1 MPTKLTREQRET
13 VLRMLA
19 VGQDRETIAAAVG
32 VTPGQ
37 VSAVSAHVKMGTY
50 ALPDPEV
57 QPGGIPPQAVERTR
71 TFSPI
76 FQSLGRTSG
85 RETPEVAEKTSNL
98 LHILQRLEG
107 APGRETKLSPV
118 LLGSDAET
126 NEEVYWNPDPGSGAA
141 NPHVLILGE
150 SGFGKTYTIA
160 SLSAELAQKNLVSI
174 VFDYGQ
180 GFSPKTLPAE
190 FAAATNPLEI
200 HAGRDGVDINP
211 LQIFPSDL
219 HGPLNVAQ
227 RVADTFARVYK
238 RIGVQQHAVVRQAV
252 LDVMADAGITPD
264 APNSWESD
272 LPVFGAIQAKLHT
285 YANNPINAQARSAGA
300 AASHISTVFVFN
312 TFRQNGQRLAWSD
325 ILKAHNRVVI
335 IQLKGLEHSLE
346 RAVTEF
352 LLWNLIGFIE
362 ALGPGPLR
370 CFVILDE
377 AHKLSF
383 NAGSPVEKLLREG
396 RKFGLGLILASQQ
409 PEDFSPVAFANT
421 ATKIVF
427 QVGDERSTI
436 SRQLRRKIKNT
447 HSFGE
452 IYQMITKLPRGW
464 AYVVSENVGR
474 VVMISGFRDRAANWS
489 EVKNS

>member
-1 MPTKLTREQRET
+1 MPKKVTPKQRLA

-19 VGQDRETIAAAVG
+19 QGQDRDTIAATVD

-37 VSAVSAHVKMGTY
+37 VSAICAHIKMGTY
-50 ALPDPEV
+50 ALPAPEEHPQDSIPEV
-57 QPGGIPPQAVERTR
+57 VER
-71 TFSPI
+71 
-76 FQSLGRTSG
+76 
-85 RETPEVAEKTSNL
+85 TSNL
-98 LHILQRLEG
+98 LRMLQSLDG
-107 APGRETKLSPV
+107 AMERETSLTPIH
-118 LLGSDAET
+118 LGSDAET
-126 NEEVYWNPDPGSGAA
+126 GEEVVWNPDPGSGAA

-160 SLSAELAQKNLVSI
+160 SLCAELAQENVVSV

-180 GFSPKTLPAE
+180 GFSLATLPAE
-190 FAAATNPLEI
+190 FMAATNPLEL

-219 HGPLNVAQ
+219 HGPVNVAQ
-227 RVADTFARVYK
+227 RVADTFTRVYK
-238 RIGVQQHAVVRQAV
+238 RMGVQQHAVIRQAV
-252 LDVMADAGITPD
+252 LDVMADADITQD
-264 APNSWESD
+264 APDSWTSD
-272 LPVFGAIQAKLHT
+272 LPAFANVQAKL
-285 YANNPINAQARSAGA
+285 QAYGSDPLNIQSRFAAS

-312 TFRQNGQRLAWSD
+312 TFRQNGQTLAWSD
-325 ILKAHNRVVI
+325 LLRADNRVVI
-335 IQLKGLEHSLE
+335 IQLKGLEDSLE

-362 ALGPGPLR
+362 AVGPGSLR

-383 NAGSPVEKLLREG
+383 DRGSPVEKLLREG

-427 QVGDERSTI
+427 QVGDERSAI
-436 SRQLRRKIKNT
+436 SRQLHRKIKNA

-452 IYQMITKLPRGW
+452 IYQLITKLPRGW
-464 AYVVSENVGR
+464 AYVVSENIGKVVHIASFPDR
-474 VVMISGFRDRAANWS
+474 VARWG
-489 EVKNS
+489 

>member
-1 MPTKLTREQRET
+1 MPKKVTREQRDA
-13 VLRMLA
+13 VLRLLA
-19 VGQDRETIAAAVG
+19 QGQDRDTIAAAVG

-37 VSAVSAHVKMGTY
+37 VSAISAHVKMGTY
-50 ALPDPEV
+50 ALPDP
-57 QPGGIPPQAVERTR
+57 VEHVRDVV
-71 TFSPI
+71 PV
-76 FQSLGRTSG
+76 L
-85 RETPEVAEKTSNL
+85 RERTSNL
-98 LHILQRLEG
+98 LHMLQELEG
-107 APGRETKLSPV
+107 APGRETRLSPI

-126 NEEVYWNPDPGSGAA
+126 GEEVFWNPDPGSGSA

-160 SLSAELAQKNLVSI
+160 SLSAELAQQNIVSV

-190 FAAATNPLEI
+190 FVAATNPLEL

-219 HGPLNVAQ
+219 HGPVNVAQ

-238 RIGVQQHAVVRQAV
+238 RMGVQQHAVVRQAV
-252 LDVMADAGITPD
+252 LDVMAEVGITPD
-264 APNSWESD
+264 APGAWAAD
-272 LPVFGAIQAKLHT
+272 LPAFGAVQAKLQK
-285 YANNPINAQARSAGA
+285 YASNPMNAQARFAAS

-312 TFRQNGQRLAWSD
+312 TFRQNGEKLAWSD
-325 ILKAHNRVVI
+325 IMQGDNRAVI

-370 CFVILDE
+370 CFVVLDE

-383 NAGSPVEKLLREG
+383 GPGSPVEKLLREG

-409 PEDFSPVAFANT
+409 PDDFSPVAFANT

-436 SRQLRRKIKNT
+436 SRQLHRKIKNT

-452 IYQMITKLPRGW
+452 IYQLITKLPRGC
-464 AYVVSENVGR
+464 AYVVTENIGR
-474 VVMISGFRDRAANWS
+474 VVSFASFPERVARWQ
-489 EVKNS
+489 

>member
-1 MPTKLTREQRET
+1 MPKKVTPEQREA

-19 VGQDRETIAAAVG
+19 QGQDRDTIAAAVG

-37 VSAVSAHVKMGTY
+37 VSAISAHVKMGTY
-50 ALPDPEV
+50 SLPDPEG
-57 QPGGIPPQAVERTR
+57 QPEGAEEAVPGTAER
-71 TFSPI
+71 
-76 FQSLGRTSG
+76 
-85 RETPEVAEKTSNL
+85 TSNL
-98 LHILQRLEG
+98 LRMLQSLEG
-107 APGRETKLSPV
+107 APGRETRLAPI

-126 NEEVYWNPDPGSGAA
+126 GEDVAWNPDPGSGSA

-160 SLSAELAQKNLVSI
+160 SLSAELAQENLVSV

-180 GFSPKTLPAE
+180 GFSPKTLPPE
-190 FAAATNPLEI
+190 FVAATSPLEL

-211 LQIFPSDL
+211 LQIFPADL
-219 HGPLNVAQ
+219 HGPVNVAQ

-238 RIGVQQHAVVRQAV
+238 RMGVQQHAVVRQAV
-252 LDVMADAGITPD
+252 LDVMADAGITQESPD
-264 APNSWESD
+264 SWSAE
-272 LPVFGAIQAKLHT
+272 LPSFGNVQAKLQA
-285 YANNPINAQARSAGA
+285 YASNPMNAQARFAAS

-312 TFRQNGQRLAWSD
+312 TFRQSGQRLAWSD
-325 ILKAHNRVVI
+325 ILRGDNRAVI

-362 ALGPGPLR
+362 AMGPGPLR

-383 NAGSPVEKLLREG
+383 NPGSPVEKLLREG

-436 SRQLRRKIKNT
+436 SRQLHRKIKNA

-452 IYQMITKLPRGW
+452 IYQLITKLPRGW
-464 AYVVSENVGR
+464 AYVVSENIGR
-474 VVMISGFRDRAANWS
+474 VVRISSFEERVERWGI
-489 EVKNS
+489 

>member
-1 MPTKLTREQRET
+1 MPKKVTPAQRKK
-13 VLRMLA
+13 VLRLLTQ
-19 VGQDRETIAAAVG
+19 GHDRDTIAATVG
-32 VTPGQ
+32 ITPGQ
-37 VSAVSAHVKMGTY
+37 VSAISAHVRMGTY
-50 ALPDPEV
+50 ALPE
-57 QPGGIPPQAVERTR
+57 PQEDLAEDKSESPVAQER
-71 TFSPI
+71 
-76 FQSLGRTSG
+76 
-85 RETPEVAEKTSNL
+85 TSNL
-98 LHILQRLEG
+98 LRMLQELEG
-107 APGRETKLSPV
+107 ATSRETRLAPI
-118 LLGSDAET
+118 LIGSDAET
-126 NEEVYWNPDPGSGAA
+126 GEEVSWNPDPGSGSA

-160 SLSAELAQKNLVSI
+160 SLSAELAQENVVSV

-180 GFSPKTLPAE
+180 GFSPATLPPD
-190 FAAATNPLEI
+190 FAAATDPLEL

-219 HGPLNVAQ
+219 HGPVNVAQ

-238 RIGVQQHAVVRQAV
+238 RIGIQQHAVIRQAV
-252 LDVMADAGITPD
+252 LDVMADADIRPD
-264 APNSWESD
+264 ALDSWTSD
-272 LPVFGAIQAKLHT
+272 LPAFANVQAKLQA
-285 YANNPINAQARSAGA
+285 YASNPLNPQSRFAAS

-312 TFRQNGQRLAWSD
+312 TFRQNGQKLAWPDLLQS
-325 ILKAHNRVVI
+325 HNRAII

-362 ALGPGPLR
+362 SMGPGPLR

-383 NAGSPVEKLLREG
+383 NPGSPVEKLLREG

-409 PEDFSPVAFANT
+409 PEDFSPMAFANT

-436 SRQLRRKIKNT
+436 SRQLHRKIKNA

-452 IYQMITKLPRGW
+452 IYQLITKLPRGW
-464 AYVVSENVGR
+464 AYVVTENVGR
-474 VVMISGFRDRAANWS
+474 VVQVASFPKRITRWM
-489 EVKNS
+489 

>member
-1 MPTKLTREQRET
+1 MPKKVTPEQRDEI
-13 VLRMLA
+13 LRMLA
-19 VGQDRETIAAAVG
+19 QGHDRDTISVAVG

-37 VSAVSAHVKMGTY
+37 VSAISAHVRMGTY
-50 ALPDPEV
+50 ALPDPEE
-57 QPGGIPPQAVERTR
+57 QPEQTASEAIER
-71 TFSPI
+71 
-76 FQSLGRTSG
+76 
-85 RETPEVAEKTSNL
+85 TSNL
-98 LHILQRLEG
+98 LGMLQSLEG
-107 APGRETKLSPV
+107 LPGRETKLSPI

-126 NEEVYWNPDPGSGAA
+126 GEDVAWNPDPGSGSA

-160 SLSAELAQKNLVSI
+160 SLSAELAQQNVVSV

-180 GFSPKTLPAE
+180 GFSPATLPPE
-190 FAAATNPLEI
+190 FVAATNPLEM
-200 HAGRDGVDINP
+200 HVGRDGVDINP
-211 LQIFPSDL
+211 LQVFPSDL
-219 HGPLNVAQ
+219 HGPVNVAQ

-252 LDVMADAGITPD
+252 LDVMADADIKKD
-264 APNSWESD
+264 APDSWETD
-272 LPVFGAIQAKLHT
+272 LPAFANVQAKLHA
-285 YANNPINAQARSAGA
+285 YASNPQNAQARFAAS

-312 TFRQNGQRLAWSD
+312 TFRRYGQKLAWSD
-325 ILKAHNRVVI
+325 ILRADNRAVI

-383 NAGSPVEKLLREG
+383 NPGSPVEKLLREG

-436 SRQLRRKIKNT
+436 SRQLHRKIKNA

-452 IYQMITKLPRGW
+452 IYQLITKLPRGW
-464 AYVVSENVGR
+464 AYVVTENVGR
-474 VVMISGFRDRAANWS
+474 VVRVASFEGRVLRWKS
-489 EVKNS
+489 